1 VCPKI
6 QIVAVVVNQFERQH
20 SEASLPRCLC
30 ERKPWPEDGSPV
42 PATFKNRNQENCGN
56 LFVMRRMQA
65 IFVIVALLSTPLALL
80 ARTSGTD
87 AMACND
93 GMCCLPHGPHHSAAH
108 HTPRGSAHDSM
119 SCEHGAASHII
130 ECTMKAG
137 QHRMDYGLLSPIA
150 PTKPSALASITPLNL
165 PRVAGF
171 QSPGQGLAA
180 GFLANPFQ
188 PPRT

>member
-6 QIVAVVVNQFERQH
+6 QIVAVVVNEFEWQH
-20 SEASLPRCLC
+20 SEASLPRRLC
-30 ERKPWPEDGSPV
+30 ERKPRPEDGSPG
-42 PATFKNRNQENCGN
+42 PATFQNRNQANCGN
-56 LFVMRRMQA
+56 LLEMRRTQA
-65 IFVIVALLSTPLALL
+65 IIVMVALLATPLALL

-87 AMACND
+87 SMACND
-93 GMCCLPHGPHHSAAH
+93 GMCCLPHGPHHSVAH
-108 HTPRGSAHDSM
+108 PTPQGSAHEGM

-150 PTKPSALASITPLNL
+150 PTKPSALASIAALNL
-165 PRVAGF
+165 HRITGF
-171 QSPGQGLAA
+171 QFPAQNLAA
-180 GFLANPFQ
+180 GFLKDPLQ